1 AMLDDEAANDV
12 VSENNHG
19 EIGVTE
25 NKSFDDGICLG
36 LIGGQDTRSDGVA
49 KPWNLCIG
57 AEGVGCSEENA
68 G

>member
-1 AMLDDEAANDV
+1 MLDDEATDDV
-12 VSENNHG
+12 VSENNHR

-36 LIGGQDTRSDGVA
+36 LIGGQDTRGDGVA
-49 KPWNLCIG
+49 IPLDFCMG
-57 AEGVGCSEENA
+57 AEGVGRFKENA

>member
-1 AMLDDEAANDV
+1 MLGDEAADDV

-49 KPWNLCIG
+49 IPWEFLY
-57 AEGVGCSEENA
+57 GC
-68 G
+68 GR

>member
-1 AMLDDEAANDV
+1 AMLDDEAADDV

-25 NKSFDDGICLG
+25 NKSFDNGICLG

-49 KPWNLCIG
+49 IP
-57 AEGVGCSEENA
+57 
-68 G
+68 